1 MNFINKKYN
10 NLHDVA
16 VNYFD
21 EYVSAKPFPHIVLD
35 NFFNEDILEDV
46 LNEFPKNLDK
56 VGVNSESDPQ
66 KFKFYLN
73 DSSKFGEKTKTFF
86 NFTNSFEFLNFINK
100 ITGIKELLI
109 SDPYFQGGGLHELKN
124 NGYLNV
130 HSDFNKHQIMG
141 LDRRINALV
150 YLNHD
155 WKPEYGGSLE
165 LWDKNMT
172 KCIKKITP
180 IFNRM
185 VIFDTT
191 DFSFHGNPE
200 SINHPN
206 NISRKSIALYYYSN
220 GRPKEEI
227 IEYRDTPKWK
237 DRPNTKDSS
246 EKITVF
252 KKIFWKIF
260 YKTKEDLK

>member
-35 NFFNEDILEDV
+35 NFFNEDILKDV

-260 YKTKEDLK
+260 YKAKEDLK